1 MKQNKIV
8 KLFLILMLIISL
20 FTLTG
25 CKFFSESKTKTTNTL
40 IEFLNY
46 LKEDNIEEASKLFH
60 PDSEI
65 FNTLNRTLIS
75 IEQTNNISFKDDI
88 VIGDCIDFEITG
100 YNGKY
105 KGQTC
110 ALTFNATTNG
120 KTIKIYIFTVDNKN
134 GYGIYDFDITK

>member
-1 MKQNKIV
+1 MKNIKT
-8 KLFLILMLIISL
+8 KSLLIIILIFLMFS
-20 FTLTG
+20 LTG
-25 CKFFSESKTKTTNTL
+25 CKFFSESKTKTTDTL

-65 FNTLNRTLIS
+65 FNTLNKTLIS
-75 IEQTNNISFKDDI
+75 IEETNNISFKDDI
-88 VIGDCIDFEITG
+88 IVGDCIDFEITG

>member
-1 MKQNKIV
+1 MKNIKT
-8 KLFLILMLIISL
+8 KSLLIIILIFLMFS
-20 FTLTG
+20 LTG
-25 CKFFSESKTKTTNTL
+25 CKFFSESKTKTTDTL

-65 FNTLNRTLIS
+65 FNTLNKTLIS
-75 IEQTNNISFKDDI
+75 IEQTNKISFKDDI
-88 VIGDCIDFEITG
+88 LIGNCIDFEITG